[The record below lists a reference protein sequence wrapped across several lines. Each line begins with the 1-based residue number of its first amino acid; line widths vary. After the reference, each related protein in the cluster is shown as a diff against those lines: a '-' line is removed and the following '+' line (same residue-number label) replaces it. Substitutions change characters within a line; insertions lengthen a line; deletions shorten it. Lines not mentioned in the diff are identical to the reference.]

1 MGNIIVMGGS
11 FNPPTIAH
19 LKLMQAALDQLPQAG
34 STVNR
39 GIFVPSSD
47 TYVTRKM
54 GKQTDDGDKTIL
66 PEKLRLEM
74 LKTFE
79 QHDQRITVDSRELG
93 TTEVRGHTVATLQA
107 IQQEH
112 PEDRVY
118 FIFGG
123 DKISG
128 LSRWHSFE
136 AMASQF
142 KIIVFSRGDVDS
154 LSVIRRDKALS
165 KYEDAFVIL
174 HQLDGLE
181 AISSTAVRNR
191 MRDGEKL
198 DGMLTYEVHTLLLA
212 YHNRR
217 DNTILCFQGETLFL
231 SNFYEG
237 LPFLWRGLTYRSAE
251 AAFQSA
257 KCMTEAERETFC
269 RMSPERAKWKGR
281 SVNLRTDWEQVK
293 DGIMYEIVREKFT
306 QDAELAKRLKATGD
320 CELVEGNT
328 WGDRYWGVDLRAMK
342 GQNKLGKILMRV
354 RDGLKE
360 GNS

>member
-11 FNPPTIAH
+11 FNPPTVAH
-19 LKLMQAALDQLPQAG
+19 LKLMQAALDQLPKSGGAG
-34 STVNR
+34 NR

-47 TYVTRKM
+47 AYVTRKM
-54 GKQTDDGDKTIL
+54 GKQADDGDKTVL

-79 QHDQRITVDSRELG
+79 QHDPRITVDSRELG
-93 TTEVRGHTVATLQA
+93 TTEVRGYTVATLQA

-112 PEDRVY
+112 PEDQVY

-123 DKISG
+123 DKIGG
-128 LSRWHSFE
+128 LSRWRSFE

-142 KIIVFSRGDVDS
+142 KIIVFSRGDVDP
-154 LSVIRRDKALS
+154 LDVVRHDETLAR
-165 KYEDAFVIL
+165 YEDAFVIL
-174 HQLDGLE
+174 HQPDGLE

-191 MRDGEKL
+191 LRDREDL
-198 DGMLTYEVHTLLLA
+198 DGMLTHEVHTLLLA
-212 YHNRR
+212 YQNRR
-217 DNTILCFQGETLFL
+217 DNAILCFQGETLFL

-237 LPFLWRGLTYRSAE
+237 LPFLWRGLLYRSAE

-257 KCMTEAERETFC
+257 KCLTEAERETFC
-269 RMSPERAKWKGR
+269 QMSPAQAKWKGR
-281 SVNLRTDWEQVK
+281 RVNLRPDWEQIK

-306 QDAELAKRLKATGD
+306 QDAELARWLKATGD

-354 RDGLKE
+354 REEL
-360 GNS
+360 